1 MGIRDSAPG
10 DPPRWLRSPSKRG
23 SPGRWIPSSPAWQRP
38 VKVTAF
44 ANAIAA
50 PPRSGK
56 SVKLSPQVH
65 PNTISPSPWYWTPT
79 LAAWRAGAAGD
90 NWRLV
95 AQPPQEPRWLQA
107 WKLDQPSKNF
117 SLSLSF
123 PPSAICQAAAPKLVG
138 DPMGRSS
145 TFRAFGAS
153 AIGTTWDHHPGG
165 P

>member
-56 SVKLSPQVH
+56 SVKLSPPVH

-117 SLSLSF
+117 SLSLYLSLHLPSVKQ
-123 PPSAICQAAAPKLVG
+123 PPQSWW
-138 DPMGRSS
+138 
-145 TFRAFGAS
+145 
-153 AIGTTWDHHPGG
+153 GTLWEG
-165 P
+165 PQPSGPSGPRR